1 MERGKWN
8 NSKQYLDYDG
18 NAERGVF
25 FKFIKFGRIWES
37 SVSETDTE
45 YAHTIIRTAT
55 RWFYF
60 VVTVVSDKMLYR
72 AEGAV
77 NRGCF

>member
-1 MERGKWN
+1 M
-8 NSKQYLDYDG
+8 
-18 NAERGVF
+18 
-25 FKFIKFGRIWES
+25 
-37 SVSETDTE
+37 SETDTE
-45 YAHTIIRTAT
+45 YAHAIIRTAT

-77 NRGCF
+77 NREDAFKIEPPRGNFQDQNLIWRKKKNIDANL